1 MDSTPLYNSRLINTH
16 IKYIKKCY
24 EHINVNELL
33 EFAKIEPYEVEDQN
47 HWFTQEQINRF
58 HEKLASLTGSANIA
72 REAGRYA
79 ASPESIGVM
88 RQYVLG
94 MVNPFQAYELIGK
107 LVSQFSRSSTYQT
120 KKINSKKI
128 EIIVTPKEGVQEQP
142 FQCENRMGHF
152 ESISLMF
159 NNTIPKIDH
168 PECIFNEDKSC
179 RYIIEWESSRSYLFN
194 RTRSIIAA
202 ILIII
207 SVILTI
213 IYPIR
218 DLIYFVPIII
228 ATILGVSFLSDKQ
241 TKKELRDSIQHL
253 EHSHDDLIQQMEIN
267 YNNSQMVNEIGNTI
281 NKYVNMDEIL
291 KNVTQILEKRLGYD
305 RCLIMFANQEKTRL
319 VFKAGFGY
327 TEKQLSIIR
336 ATEFDLTKPE
346 SKGAFVT
353 SFRDQK
359 PSLINDVN
367 NIAGKLS
374 RKSLQF
380 AKDMGT
386 QSFICCPILSD
397 TKSIGILTADN
408 FKTKR
413 TLVES
418 DLSLL
423 MGIASVLGVSIRNA
437 ELHDLRTR
445 QLKSILKALAASI
458 DARDPYTAGHSE
470 KVTEY
475 AVGICREMN
484 MPSDYTE
491 VVAVAASLH
500 DYGKIGI
507 SDALLKK
514 EGLLTDEEYETI
526 KTHAVKTRKIL
537 EKIEFHGTYSL
548 IPEIA
553 EAHHEKIDGSG
564 YPRGLKEHEIPIGS
578 RIIAVAYFFEAITA
592 KRLYREPIPV
602 QEAFEMLRRESDV
615 HFSREIVEAFI
626 SYYTSNNLESV
637 HVNEYEL
644 LN

>member
-1 MDSTPLYNSRLINTH
+1 MDSIPLYNSRIINTY

-24 EHINVNELL
+24 EHININELL
-33 EFAKIEPYEVEDQN
+33 EFAKMEPYEVEDQN

-58 HEKLASLTGSANIA
+58 HQKLTELTGSTNIA

-79 ASPESIGVM
+79 AYPESIGVM

-94 MVNPFQAYELIGK
+94 MVNPTEVYK
-107 LVSQFSRSSTYQT
+107 LVSKVAPQFSRSATYESN
-120 KKINSKKI
+120 KINSRKI
-128 EIIVTPKEGVQEQP
+128 EIVVSPKEDSREQP
-142 FQCENRMGHF
+142 YQCENRIGQF
-152 ESISLMF
+152 ESVGLAF
-159 NNTIPKIDH
+159 NNTIPQIDH
-168 PECIFNEDKSC
+168 TECIFKGGQCC
-179 RYIIEWESSRSYLFN
+179 RYTISWESNFSYMLKK
-194 RTRSIIAA
+194 TRNIIS
-202 ILIII
+202 LLLLII
-207 SVILTI
+207 SVILTV
-213 IYPIR
+213 IYPV
-218 DLIYFVPIII
+218 DEFMYFVPIII
-228 ATILGVSFLSDKQ
+228 ATILIINFIIDKQ
-241 TKKELRDSIQHL
+241 TKKELRNSILNL
-253 EHSHDDLIQQMEIN
+253 EHSRDDLIQQMEIN
-267 YNNSQMVNEIGNTI
+267 YNNSQMVHEIGATI
-281 NKYVNMDEIL
+281 NKYINIDEIL
-291 KNVTQILEKRLGYD
+291 ENVTQILEKRLGYD
-305 RCLIMFANQEKTRL
+305 RCLIIFANAEKTRL

-327 TEKQLSIIR
+327 TEKQLSIIK

-346 SKGAFVT
+346 SKGVFVT

-359 PSLINDVN
+359 PSLVNDINA
-367 NIAGKLS
+367 ITGKLS

-380 AKDMGT
+380 AKDMGS

-397 TKSIGILTADN
+397 KKSIGILTVEN

-423 MGIASVLGVSIRNA
+423 MGISSVIGVSIRNA
-437 ELHDLRTR
+437 ELHDQRSR

-475 AVGICREMN
+475 AVGICKEMN

-537 EKIEFHGTYSL
+537 EEIDFHGNYSL

-578 RIIAVAYFFEAITA
+578 RIIAVADFFEAITA

-626 SYYTSNNLESV
+626 NYYMTSNNPVPES
-637 HVNEYEL
+637 NQY
-644 LN
+644 N